1 MPDDIA
7 SQSQER
13 CDVCLQN
20 GVSYFSPR
28 PNKDG
33 IIILL
38 RVVRTF
44 SSCASPPLEVPY
56 SLCREKAA
64 CQFPHLD
71 WENNKDDDDGSWFSF
86 EAVRIF

>member
-1 MPDDIA
+1 MARHI
-7 SQSQER
+7 
-13 CDVCLQN
+13 
-20 GVSYFSPR
+20 FSPR

-38 RVVRTF
+38 RVVRAF

-86 EAVRIF
+86 EAGENLLSDRPIL